1 MAFDRFASYG
11 MESAPPTIPAATR
24 ALSKARGFARNIGKG
39 TPQGAPVQQAG
50 IGAGIVSLVGKGVSM
65 ITSNPAIAAG
75 LGTAAIGLLTGGDGL
90 SFDIGA
96 PGPGIFDLGVPG
108 PGVFS
113 SGIPGLRQGEVP
125 VKRWT
130 NGTWVFYTLSTG
142 RIATQ
147 KANGIW
153 KIWRPQKH
161 IVIPR
166 NPRVG
171 TLVRGHKRTSK
182 LLKKLKKQALSK
194 I

>member
-1 MAFDRFASYG
+1 MAYDRFASYG
-11 MESAPPTIPAATR
+11 METQAPTISAATR
-24 ALSKARGFARNIGKG
+24 ALSRVRGAARNIGKG
-39 TPQGAPVQQAG
+39 APAGGQVQQAG
-50 IGAGIVSLVGKGVSM
+50 IGAGVVSLLQKGVSL
-65 ITSNPAIAAG
+65 ISANPAIAAG
-75 LGTAAIGLLTGGDGL
+75 LGTAAFGLLTGGDGL

-96 PGPGIFDLGVPG
+96 PGPGIFDIGVPG

-113 SGIPGLRQGEVP
+113 SGIPGLKQGEVP
-125 VKRWT
+125 VRRWT